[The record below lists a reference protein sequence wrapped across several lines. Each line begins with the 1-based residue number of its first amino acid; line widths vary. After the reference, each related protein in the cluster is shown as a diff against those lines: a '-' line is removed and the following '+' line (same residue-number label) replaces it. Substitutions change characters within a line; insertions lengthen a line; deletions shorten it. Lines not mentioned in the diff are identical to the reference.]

1 MRYADECNI
10 YVGSER
16 SGHRV
21 MTSVVQFIESRLRL
35 KVNTTKSAVAKP
47 EERHFLGFRLR
58 KREDGDVE
66 VLLSKRS
73 VERIDEKIRE
83 LTARNWGQGI
93 DACIKHVNRYLI
105 GWICFFGI
113 VSDGVARKLG
123 NIDAHIRR
131 RLRALQLR
139 QWGRRRHIVHHLQR
153 LCSKGSTA
161 WPQVYKGRA
170 SMWKLSHT
178 APVERAIPNKWF
190 TARGLVSV
198 LKTWVSRVQASFA
211 QTARLDLT
219 FS

>member
-113 VSDGVARKLG
+113 VSDGVARKFG

-161 WPQVYKGRA
+161 WRQVYKGRA

-178 APVERAIPNKWF
+178 APVERAPPNKWF

-211 QTARLDLT
+211 KTARLDLT

>member
-131 RLRALQLR
+131 RLSPGLTRRRAPPPPPTPASDR
-139 QWGRRRHIVHHLQR
+139 GRRRCLR
-153 LCSKGSTA
+153 GP
-161 WPQVYKGRA
+161 WP
-170 SMWKLSHT
+170 
-178 APVERAIPNKWF
+178 APLPNP
-190 TARGLVSV
+190 S
-198 LKTWVSRVQASFA
+198 
-211 QTARLDLT
+211 
-219 FS
+219 